1 MAADQETLS
10 QVWVHIIRTGH
21 IKGQFGELM
30 SMRIGKIVKVVIVE
44 RIEEVRTQ
52 EI

>member
-1 MAADQETLS
+1 
-10 QVWVHIIRTGH
+10 
-21 IKGQFGELM
+21 M

>member
-1 MAADQETLS
+1 M
-10 QVWVHIIRTGH
+10 GH

-30 SMRIGKIVKVVIVE
+30 SMRIGKMVKVVIE
-44 RIEEVRTQ
+44 RMEEVRTQ